1 MKNILKMNKIV
12 KSFYGVEVLHG
23 VDLELY
29 SGEVLALI
37 GENGAGKSTMMKIL
51 MGIEQPDSGS
61 IELFGKETEI
71 SSPSKALHSGVAMIH
86 QELHPILDMT
96 VAENMYI
103 GREVR
108 KFGVVNM
115 KLQEKM
121 TSEQLDKMELN
132 ISPSMRMG
140 DLSVSEIQM
149 VEIAKAVSYGS
160 KILIMDEPT
169 SAITEEEVHQLFKII
184 EKLKNAGIGIIY
196 ISHKLDEL
204 PIIADRVQILR
215 DGNFVHAQIME
226 EITRQDM
233 IKYMVGREITE
244 VYPKC
249 DNEITDVV
257 LEVKN
262 LTRKGEFNNI
272 SFCLHRGEKL
282 GIAGLV
288 GAGRTELVTTI
299 FGDRHIHSGEIY
311 LNGERLKLRHPIDAI
326 RKKIALVTEDR
337 KLFGLNLL
345 ASVKDNIMMCIDKRE
360 STLGFLN
367 NRRANELSD
376 IMIDK
381 FHIKVTSRDQVVS
394 NLSGGNQQK
403 VVLGKWLLTEPDIII
418 FDEPTRGIDVGAKAE
433 IYNLINNLVM
443 QGKSVIIIS
452 SEMPELI
459 SLSDRIIVMSEGEL
473 MGELFS
479 KEATQEMVMSLAAH
493 NSKIRHK
500 QHNNEQIIDG
510 GGNE

>member
-1 MKNILKMNKIV
+1 MENILKMNNIV
-12 KSFYGVEVLHG
+12 KSFCGVEVLHD

-71 SSPSKALHSGVAMIH
+71 GSPAKALQSGIAMIH
-86 QELHPILDMT
+86 QELNPILDMT

-103 GREVR
+103 GREAR
-108 KFGVVNM
+108 KFCVVNM

-121 TSEQLDKMELN
+121 TSEQLDKMELD

-184 EKLKNAGIGIIY
+184 GKLKNAGIGIIY

-204 PIIADRVQILR
+204 SIIADRVQVLR
-215 DGNFVHAQIME
+215 DGDLIKVQMMKE
-226 EITRQDM
+226 MSRQDM

-249 DNEITDVV
+249 QNEIGDVV

-262 LTRKGEFNNI
+262 LTRNGEFNDI
-272 SFCLHRGEKL
+272 SFNLHKGEKL

-288 GAGRTELVTTI
+288 GAGRTELVTTL
-299 FGDRHIHSGEIY
+299 FGDRQIHSGEIY
-311 LNGERLKLRHPIDAI
+311 VNGEGLKLRHPIDAI
-326 RKKIALVTEDR
+326 RNKIALVTEDR
-337 KLFGLNLL
+337 KMFGLNLL
-345 ASVKDNIMMCIDKRE
+345 GSVKDNMMMCIDNRE
-360 STLGFLN
+360 SAFGFLKKN
-367 NRRANELSD
+367 RANELSD
-376 IMIDK
+376 LMIDK
-381 FHIKVTSRDQVVS
+381 LCIKVTSRDQVVS

-418 FDEPTRGIDVGAKAE
+418 ST
-433 IYNLINNLVM
+433 N
-443 QGKSVIIIS
+443 Q
-452 SEMPELI
+452 PEA
-459 SLSDRIIVMSEGEL
+459 L
-473 MGELFS
+473 ML
-479 KEATQEMVMSLAAH
+479 
-493 NSKIRHK
+493 
-500 QHNNEQIIDG
+500 EQKRKYTTL
-510 GGNE
+510 